1 MLPNWLCRVDLNNNE
16 LILCNNSK
24 NPEKF
29 TLSPGEIQASSMDF
43 FLSLSV
49 TLNCMNSTEPITIN
63 RIESG
68 FAVLHNTVN
77 KEIFTCGIIN

>member
-1 MLPNWLCRVDLNNNE
+1 VDLNNNE

-68 FAVLHNTVN
+68 FAVL
-77 KEIFTCGIIN
+77 EIFTCGIIN